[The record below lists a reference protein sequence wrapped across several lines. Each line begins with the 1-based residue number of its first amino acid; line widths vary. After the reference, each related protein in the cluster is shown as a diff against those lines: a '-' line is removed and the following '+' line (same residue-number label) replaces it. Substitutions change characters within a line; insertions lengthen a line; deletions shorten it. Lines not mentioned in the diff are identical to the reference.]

1 MSADILLSRLEGVR
15 DRGHGRWMA
24 SCCSGL
30 HDDRN
35 PSLSIHETADGT
47 VLIKCFAGCSA
58 AEIVAGVGLTLA
70 DLFPEKLTHHRA
82 PLRNRV
88 PAADRELIERAK
100 RQEQAE
106 RERRHADAAD
116 RARTLWERAQPAT
129 SHGYLTAKGIKPYG
143 ARTLS
148 GLLALPVQ
156 DFDGQIHSL
165 QFIAGDGGKK
175 LLSGGQKKGRF
186 ISVRWTGAD
195 RLLICE
201 GFATGASLAEI
212 EQGSDVLAAIDA
224 GNLLHVACE
233 ARRRFP
239 GREIVICADNDPVG
253 VEKAHAAAAASRA
266 LVAIPETEGADF
278 NDMHRREVAAW

>member
-1 MSADILLSRLEGVR
+1 MNPVDEFADALVRAGIPAERIIPDGRLHRYHIEGDKLGTLNGWYVLHLDGIPAGAYGSWKHSVTGTWRAGGGRLS
-15 DRGHGRWMA
+15 
-24 SCCSGL
+24 
-30 HDDRN
+30 
-35 PSLSIHETADGT
+35 
-47 VLIKCFAGCSA
+47 
-58 AEIVAGVGLTLA
+58 
-70 DLFPEKLTHHRA
+70 
-82 PLRNRV
+82 
-88 PAADRELIERAK
+88 AADRELIERAK
-100 RQEQAE
+100 REEQAE
-106 RERRHADAAD
+106 RERRHAEARE

-129 SHGYLTAKGIKPYG
+129 SHEYLTAKRINPYG

-148 GLLALPVQ
+148 GLLVLPVQ

-165 QFIAGDGGKK
+165 QFIAADGGKK
-175 LLSGGQKKGRF
+175 LLSGGRKKGHF

-212 EQGSDVLAAIDA
+212 EPGSDVLAAIDA

-239 GREIVICADNDPVG
+239 GREIVICADHDPVG
-253 VEKAHAAAAASRA
+253 IEKAHAAAAASLA
-266 LVAIPETEGADF
+266 LVAIPETEGADW